1 MAIAEI
7 LGLLCFP
14 VAIVL
19 VILVLSSIKV
29 VNQYERGVKFTLGQF
44 SGIMEPGLQ
53 FVFPVI
59 QSWRRVDIR
68 VNAIDV
74 PKQDIMTRDNVSVM
88 VNAVLYFRVADP
100 KKAVL
105 EIQDFY
111 YATSQLAQTS
121 MRNVVGETSLDSL
134 LGQRESTS
142 ARIKEIVDAA
152 TGPWGITVESVEL
165 KDIELP
171 QDLIRVIGK
180 AAEAEREKRAVII
193 KAEGEFAASQNL
205 IKAAKM
211 LTSTPGALHIRTLQT
226 VNNLANEKSNTV
238 VYAVP
243 TELMK
248 NLLKFLDR

>member
-1 MAIAEI
+1 MIAE
-7 LGLLCFP
+7 LLAFLCFP
-14 VAIVL
+14 GSIVI
-19 VILVLSSIKV
+19 ILLALSSIKI
-29 VNQYERGVKFTLGQF
+29 VNQYERGIKFTLGQF

-53 FVFPVI
+53 IVIPVI
-59 QSWRRVDIR
+59 QTWRRIDIR

-100 KKAVL
+100 KLAVM
-105 EIQDFY
+105 EIQDY
-111 YATSQLAQTS
+111 YDATSQLAQTS

-134 LGQRESTS
+134 LGQRETTS
-142 ARIKEIVDAA
+142 GKIKEIVDKA
-152 TGPWGITVESVEL
+152 TDPWGIKVESVEL

-171 QDLIRVIGK
+171 PDLIRIIGK

-193 KAEGEFAASQNL
+193 KAEGELAASQNL
-205 IKAAKM
+205 VKAAKQ

-226 VNNLANEKSNTV
+226 INNLANEKSNTR
-238 VYAVP
+238 VYAIP
-243 TELMK
+243 TELMR

>member
-1 MAIAEI
+1 MI
-7 LGLLCFP
+7 LETLGFLCFP
-14 VAIVL
+14 AGIII
-19 VILVLSSIKV
+19 VILVLFSIKI

-53 FVFPVI
+53 FVIPVY
-59 QSWRRVDIR
+59 QSWTRVDIR

-100 KKAVL
+100 QKAVL
-105 EIQDFY
+105 EIQDYY

-121 MRNVVGETSLDSL
+121 MRNVVGSITLDAL

-142 ARIKEIVDAA
+142 GRIKEIVDTA
-152 TGPWGITVESVEL
+152 TDPWGIKVESVEL

-171 QDLIRVIGK
+171 PDLIRVIGK

-193 KAEGEFAASQNL
+193 KAEGELAASQNL
-205 IKAAKM
+205 VKAAKM
-211 LTSTPGALHIRTLQT
+211 LTSTAGALHIRTLQT
-226 VNNLANEKSNTV
+226 VNNLANEKSNTI
-238 VYAVP
+238 VYAMP

>member
-1 MAIAEI
+1 MI
-7 LGLLCFP
+7 LEVLGFLCFP

-19 VILVLSSIKV
+19 ALLVLSSIKI

-53 FVFPVI
+53 FVIPI
-59 QSWRRVDIR
+59 CQSWSRVDIR

-100 KKAVL
+100 QKAVL
-105 EIQDFY
+105 EIQDYY

-121 MRNVVGETSLDSL
+121 MRNVVGATSLDAL
-134 LGQRESTS
+134 LGERESTS
-142 ARIKEIVDAA
+142 GKIKEIVDKA
-152 TGPWGITVESVEL
+152 TDPWGIKVESVEL

-171 QDLIRVIGK
+171 QDLIRIIGK

-193 KAEGEFAASQNL
+193 KAEGELAASQNL
-205 IKAAKM
+205 VKAAKM
-211 LTSTPGALHIRTLQT
+211 LASTPGALHIRTLQT
-226 VNNLANEKSNTV
+226 VNNLANEKSNTI